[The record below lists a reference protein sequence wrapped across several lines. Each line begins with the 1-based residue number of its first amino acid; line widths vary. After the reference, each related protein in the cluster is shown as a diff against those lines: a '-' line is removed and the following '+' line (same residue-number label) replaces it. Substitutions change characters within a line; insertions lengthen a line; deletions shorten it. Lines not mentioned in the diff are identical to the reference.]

1 MTVDLT
7 AALGDARRLWRRDR
21 ELLLRI
27 AGVFVFLPAFASLL
41 LLPDPVAAPGAGNDE
56 RQAAFLAW
64 GTANAHWIALRLTFD
79 LFGVAALLT
88 FYLDR
93 HRTLGE
99 ALQRTLTIFP
109 RYVAAALLTW
119 AMVVGGLFALVLPGF
134 YAIGR
139 LTMTGPAIVAE
150 RRGVVASLSR
160 STALTQ
166 GMGWAMFGIVAAT
179 TATGY
184 VITAVLVAID
194 DAMALAHVANPVTVA
209 IIDAAAA
216 GVSMLTTLARV
227 LIVVAVYRRLG
238 ARRGI

>member
-1 MTVDLT
+1 MRIDLA
-7 AALGDARRLWRRDR
+7 AALGDARRLWQRDR

-41 LLPDPVAAPGAGNDE
+41 LLPDPVAAPGAGTEQN
-56 RQAAFLAW
+56 QAAFLAW

-93 HRTLGE
+93 HKTLGE
-99 ALQRTLTIFP
+99 ALRNTLNVFP
-109 RYVAAALLTW
+109 RYLAAALLAW
-119 AMVVGGLFALVLPGF
+119 AIVVGGLLAFVLPGL
-134 YAIGR
+134 YVIGR
-139 LTMTGPAIVAE
+139 LTMTGPAVIAE
-150 RRGVVASLSR
+150 RRGVIEALSR
-160 STALTQ
+160 SLALTR
-166 GMGWAMFGIVAAT
+166 GAGWAMFSVVAAT

-184 VITAVLVAID
+184 VVTAVLVAID
-194 DAMALAHVANPVTVA
+194 DAMTAAHIANPVTVA

-227 LIVVAVYRRLG
+227 LIVVAIYRRLG
-238 ARRGI
+238 ARQGI